1 MIESKGWD
9 GVYRLVYAD
18 GSPVGPSDNVVSNNV
33 VYTITGGSAPHK
45 PSSSGSVYAR
55 GAGFTDRQLYAHVF
69 DMKWVRA

>member
-9 GVYRLVYAD
+9 GVYRLCYAD

-45 PSSSGSVYAR
+45 SSSSGCVYVS
-55 GAGFTDRQLYAHVF
+55 GGGFTDRQLYAHVF
-69 DMKWVRA
+69 GMKWVKI